1 MFEENEKKYFPLIE
15 KLKLTEENRISFVKF
30 HFERFAKCLEE
41 YNNAQVELVSRMNNA
56 LVEIK
61 EDEDMKLFDEKFN
74 FLYKNNERIP
84 REEFLNYDI
93 YRRNLEKLM
102 AANIHLSE
110 SHHEETNEVSNE
122 KLSDKEKLVDIV
134 FNEIRIKDDEIAIED
149 LGVIMNNLNNNLSF
163 SKLLIDRLL
172 VVYKKKLSINI
183 PNYQNFHHLSNILL
197 SVINNIDM
205 NNEFFELNFAII
217 YISEKTYYLNPNNK
231 TNRIYLCNYISKNK
245 LISNRSFWVELIE
258 IKICSMVE
266 QRIDKENKYKFDKRG
281 KLFII

>member
-1 MFEENEKKYFPLIE
+1 LFEENEKKYFPLIE